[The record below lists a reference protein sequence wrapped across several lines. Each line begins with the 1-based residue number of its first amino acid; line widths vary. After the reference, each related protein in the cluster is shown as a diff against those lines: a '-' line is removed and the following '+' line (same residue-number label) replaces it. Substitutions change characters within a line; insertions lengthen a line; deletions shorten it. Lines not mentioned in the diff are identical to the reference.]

1 MAIPFTR
8 SMRALY
14 ADSHFSTLVS
24 LSVALVL
31 LLVWAAW
38 FFLAQI
44 TLSTTG
50 QIVTTTREGTI
61 IAAFPAAA
69 KGTLRRGQQARVH
82 LQGNSAA
89 QAVVSRR
96 RRGHATHTRG
106 PGPGLAVCAGRCY
119 STPAPTAGLAW
130 RGGGHRGVR
139 VTRDAGHAPLDWA
152 VIPPQASSA
161 RKAIESREV
170 RGSTF
175 SAYLHH
181 TLITA

>member
-1 MAIPFTR
+1 MVGRGTRSTIERVESGNAQPKAARASTLPNRQQTRACTMAIPFTR

-14 ADSHFSTLVS
+14 ADSYLSALVS

-82 LQGNSAA
+82 LQG
-89 QAVVSRR
+89 
-96 RRGHATHTRG
+96 
-106 PGPGLAVCAGRCY
+106 
-119 STPAPTAGLAW
+119 
-130 RGGGHRGVR
+130 
-139 VTRDAGHAPLDWA
+139 D
-152 VIPPQASSA
+152 
-161 RKAIESREV
+161 
-170 RGSTF
+170 
-175 SAYLHH
+175 
-181 TLITA
+181 